1 MINVYDLNGETIDQI
16 GLPRVFE
23 TPLRPDTIKRA
34 VLAQQSH
41 KRQPQGRN
49 LLAGKRTTA
58 ESMGTG
64 YGIARMA
71 RVKGSGYP
79 KARQAAFIPSAVG
92 GRRTHPPVSKKN
104 IHQKINRKER
114 QLAIKSAIAAT
125 ARQDLVAERGHI
137 IDKTPPFPIVVS
149 DDLHKIS
156 TAKEMKEVFT
166 RLGLM
171 DDVLRAKNSI
181 KIRAGK
187 GSMRG
192 RKRRHGRGPLI
203 VIQKDE
209 GISRGAGNF
218 LGVDVAL
225 ITDINIEQ
233 FAPGTSLGR
242 LTLWTS
248 SAFKE
253 LDNQFLQE

>member
-1 MINVYDLNGETIDQI
+1 MINVYDLNGDTVETI
-16 GLPRVFE
+16 GLPKVFD
-23 TPLRPDTIKRA
+23 TPLRPDMIKRA

-41 KRQPQGRN
+41 NRQPQGRDRM
-49 LLAGKRTTA
+49 AGKRTTA

-92 GRRTHPPVSKKN
+92 GRRTHPPVANKK
-104 IHQKINRKER
+104 IRQKINKKER
-114 QLAIKSAIAAT
+114 QLAIRSAIAAT
-125 ARQDLVAERGHI
+125 AHQDLVAARGHI
-137 IDKTPPFPIVVS
+137 IDKIPSFPMVIS

-156 TAKEMKEVFT
+156 TAKELREIFT
-166 RLGLM
+166 KVGVT
-171 DDVLRAKNSI
+171 DDISRVKNSV

-187 GSMRG
+187 GTMRG

-203 VIQKDE
+203 VIHEDE
-209 GISRGAGNF
+209 GITRGAENF
-218 LGVDVAL
+218 LGVDVARV
-225 ITDINIEQ
+225 TDLNVEQ
-233 FAPGTSLGR
+233 LAPGTSLGR
-242 LTLWTS
+242 LTLWTV

-253 LDNQFLQE
+253 LDTQFPQE

>member
-1 MINVYDLNGETIDQI
+1 MINVYDLNGDTVDRIVR
-16 GLPRVFE
+16 PRVFE
-23 TPLRPDTIKRA
+23 TPLRPDVIKRA

-49 LLAGKRTTA
+49 VLAGKRTTA

-92 GRRTHPPVSKKN
+92 GRRTHPPVVKKK
-104 IHQKINRKER
+104 IHQKINKKER

-125 ARQDLVAERGHI
+125 AHQDLVTERGHI
-137 IDKTPPFPIVVS
+137 IDKIPSFPIVVS
-149 DDLHKIS
+149 DDLHKVS
-156 TAKEMKEVFT
+156 TAKELREVFA
-166 RLGLM
+166 RLGLL
-171 DDVLRAKNSI
+171 DDVSRAKNSV

-203 VIQKDE
+203 VVQKDE

-218 LGVDVAL
+218 LGVDVACV
-225 ITDINIEQ
+225 TDINIEQ
-233 FAPGTSLGR
+233 LAPGTTFGR
-242 LTLWTS
+242 LTLWTV

-253 LDNQFLQE
+253 LDNQFL